1 MSFNESIDVS
11 LLYTCCCKKDKLA
24 DSVYSVVLKD
34 VGYSILSF
42 FPEQPFEKILKER
55 KKKRKYTNKNS
66 KTNLNILLLLQSED
80 AISLV

>member
-11 LLYTCCCKKDKLA
+11 LLYTCCKKDKLA

-42 FPEQPFEKILKER
+42 FPEKPFEKILKER
-55 KKKRKYTNKNS
+55 KQKKHKQK
-66 KTNLNILLLLQSED
+66 
-80 AISLV
+80 